1 MKKRLMKSFQ
11 HFFVC
16 MLESSYYFLIII
28 AKQNTYCKSIGVEYM
43 FINNSEQCDWIRQKF
58 ETPNCLNLPTDE
70 KLLAWKR
77 LLRSFK

>member
-1 MKKRLMKSFQ
+1 
-11 HFFVC
+11 
-16 MLESSYYFLIII
+16 MLKNDNFLSEHCCF
-28 AKQNTYCKSIGVEYM
+28 QNTYCKSIGVEYM